1 MIKKVNSVLEKV
13 EETLTKKGLDQG
25 QQSRAFT
32 ELLLEETDMEVLW
45 RQEVHDNKD
54 LSKEEKQ
61 KKLEKLEY
69 HYYHR
74 RLMNADYFKM
84 LKALILT
91 YDYI

>member
-1 MIKKVNSVLEKV
+1 
-13 EETLTKKGLDQG
+13 
-25 QQSRAFT
+25 
-32 ELLLEETDMEVLW
+32 MEVLW
-45 RQEVHDNKD
+45 RKEVQDNKE

-69 HYYHR
+69 QYYHR